1 MSKILIALLL
11 IFSFAFSCRAFEL
24 SCEEDVLVD
33 AGETIDADFI
43 AVAGTIEIKGKID
56 GDFIGI
62 GRYIRCEGVIE
73 DDVMAIAQDID
84 IKGDIGDSLRAAAET
99 IKIDAHIK
107 GDLIVVGKS
116 VTLFEN
122 SIAEGDAVIA
132 GKDVEINGKILQDL
146 KVYGKTIKIKGEIA
160 KNVKA
165 RGDRIILF
173 PGARI
178 GGDLTYTSANEIE
191 IRGDAQ
197 IIGETVWKKPAIKPK
212 RVIGGKTYVRRLIT
226 KSLLTLPLLLI
237 GLILI
242 GITPRQIRMT
252 MEAMHKSPGKSLG
265 FGFIFFACVPVAT
278 VILFATII
286 GIPLAL
292 ITLLI
297 YFGALYVS
305 KLFAGMFIAMRVFRL
320 QGKPGKGPLVV
331 ALIAGAVIVVI
342 LSTIPRVGGFIGLL
356 LILFGLGG
364 LVISRWKTFALARE
378 KGLI

>member
-1 MSKILIALLL
+1 MSKVLIAVLL

-24 SCEEDVLVD
+24 RCEEDILI
-33 AGETIDADFI
+33 GPEETIDEYLV
-43 AVAGTIEIKGKID
+43 AVADTIEIKGEIN

-62 GRYIRCEGVIE
+62 GRYIHCEGVIE
-73 DDVMAIAQDID
+73 DDVTAIAQDID
-84 IKGDIGDSLRAAAET
+84 IKGDIGDSLRAVAET
-99 IKIDAHIK
+99 IKTDAHIK
-107 GDLIVVGKS
+107 GNLIVLGKS
-116 VTLFEN
+116 VKLFEN
-122 SIAEGDAVIA
+122 CIAEGDAVIV
-132 GKDVEINGKILQDL
+132 GEDIEIDGKILQDL
-146 KVYGKTIKIKGEIA
+146 KVYGKKIKIKGEIA
-160 KNVKA
+160 KDVKA

-178 GGDLTYTSANEIE
+178 GGDLTYTCANEIE

-197 IIGETVWKKPAIKPK
+197 VIGETVWKKPAIKPR
-212 RVIGGKTYVRRLIT
+212 RVIVAKTYVRRLIT

-252 MEAMHKSPGKSLG
+252 MESMHKSPGKSLG
-265 FGFIFFACVPVAT
+265 FGFIFFACVPVAAT
-278 VILFATII
+278 ILFATII

-320 QGKPGKGPLVV
+320 QEKPGKGPLMV
-331 ALIAGAVIVVI
+331 ALIVGAVIVVI

-364 LVISRWKTFALARE
+364 LVITRWKTFALARE